1 MIVTSAILKDGIVYI
16 GKRHPDILC
25 TSDNYGKLKDGIQGF
40 VTDKGEFL
48 DRKLARAHFIESGQI
63 PIHGKLHP
71 TLLFSEDLY

>member
-1 MIVTSAILKDGIVYI
+1 MIVTAAILKDGIVYT

-25 TSDNYGKLKDGIQGF
+25 APGNYGKLRDGIQGF

-48 DRKLARAHFIESGQI
+48 DRKSARAHFIENKQI
-63 PIHGKLHP
+63 PFHGKLHP